1 MEKIK
6 VYAVGQFGIKTGFD
20 PDVWM
25 NYGKGIKRALFEK
38 GKSYEVETEAGPK
51 GKIITAVATHGTEVQ
66 KLNAA
71 PVVAPV
77 QTVQTPVASDVPTKN
92 GKPLNSYEVAQEYRI
107 RRSGLIQAAIQSPI
121 LTFAK
126 NPDEAKKL
134 LLELAELGLEW
145 VEKK

>member
-25 NYGKGIKRALFEK
+25 NYGKGVKRALFEK

-51 GKIITAVATHGTEVQ
+51 GKVITAVKDSAEAP
-66 KLNAA
+66 KAA
-71 PVVAPV
+71 YVPAKVEAPAVA
-77 QTVQTPVASDVPTKN
+77 AGGDVPTKN
-92 GKPLNSYEVAQEYRI
+92 GKALNAYEVAQEYRI
-107 RRSGLIQAAIQSPI
+107 RRSGLVQAAIQSPI